1 MSGQETRAWS
11 EDKDSVSV
19 TKGQTGKYGFELK
32 LYVQDG
38 RMSEKIAEIDQH
50 RKDLEARLN
59 TAAASQ

>member
-19 TKGQTGKYGFELK
+19 TKGQTGKYGFEVK
-32 LYVQDG
+32 LYVTDG
-38 RMSEKIAEIDQH
+38 KMSEKIAELDAH